1 MQPTALTPLGS
12 VRGREQDG
20 VLRFLGIPYA
30 APPLGAL
37 RFAPPAAAEAWRGV
51 RDAGAFGAAPLQPAD
66 GLSQTLGLLGE
77 HAQSEDCL
85 TLNVFAP
92 STPARTPRAVLVWL
106 HGGAFQTGTAAGP
119 AYDGARLAR
128 RGDVLVVTFNY
139 RVGALGFLDT
149 GVRGTANLGLQD
161 QVAALRFVQAA
172 IASFGGDPSCV
183 TVFGES
189 AGAGSIVCLLVMP
202 MARGL
207 FRRAIVQSAAPEGQL
222 SADEAAER
230 ARIFVEKLGG
240 ASLDL
245 GGLRGV
251 PAERMLAAQSACAEP
266 GPRRIGMFFAPV
278 VDGLVLPAQ
287 PLAAVAEGE
296 AREIE
301 LVIGTTAN
309 EMQLFTLVPGFGDI
323 PEAVLPQ
330 LVATRLP
337 GPAETARAR
346 AERLLALYPEA
357 KSASERFFALE
368 TDASLFAPSTRL
380 AEAQARHQPRTFMYR
395 FSWRSPRDGGRLGAC
410 HALDVPFALGTFEQ
424 PGLRDFAGTGP
435 AAERLAHAMMDAW
448 VAFAKSGDPSHAGI
462 PAWPRYAP
470 PRRATLEL
478 GDPCRVLD
486 APCEA
491 QRRAFTEET

>member
-1 MQPTALTPLGS
+1 
-12 VRGREQDG
+12 
-20 VLRFLGIPYA
+20 
-30 APPLGAL
+30 
-37 RFAPPAAAEAWRGV
+37 
-51 RDAGAFGAAPLQPAD
+51 
-66 GLSQTLGLLGE
+66 
-77 HAQSEDCL
+77 
-85 TLNVFAP
+85 
-92 STPARTPRAVLVWL
+92 
-106 HGGAFQTGTAAGP
+106 
-119 AYDGARLAR
+119 
-128 RGDVLVVTFNY
+128 
-139 RVGALGFLDT
+139 
-149 GVRGTANLGLQD
+149 
-161 QVAALRFVQAA
+161 
-172 IASFGGDPSCV
+172 
-183 TVFGES
+183 
-189 AGAGSIVCLLVMP
+189 
-202 MARGL
+202 
-207 FRRAIVQSAAPEGQL
+207 
-222 SADEAAER
+222 
-230 ARIFVEKLGG
+230 
-240 ASLDL
+240 
-245 GGLRGV
+245 
-251 PAERMLAAQSACAEP
+251 
-266 GPRRIGMFFAPV
+266 MFFAPV
-278 VDGLVLPAQ
+278 VDGVVLPAP
-287 PLAAVAEGE
+287 PLAAVAKGE

-337 GPAETARAR
+337 GPPETAAAR

-357 KSASERFFALE
+357 KSASERFFAVE

-395 FSWRSPRDGGRLGAC
+395 FSWRSPRDGGKLGAC
-410 HALDVPFALGTFEQ
+410 HALDVPFALGTYEL

-491 QRRAFTEET
+491 QRRAFSEPA